1 MVSYSN
7 DRILEVRNNSVHLYT
22 VYLSSICLFVLTVKL
37 HDRQLG
43 YIMESN
49 IDRKLKAR
57 VSQSW
62 HD

>member
-7 DRILEVRNNSVHLYT
+7 DRILEVRNYSVHLYM
-22 VYLSSICLFVLTVKL
+22 VYLSSICLFVLIVKL